1 MDCAVWIASLNISG
15 DEKAAAGVGTVCGC
29 GAGDTEGAAE
39 QRAAAGRNIGKRSR
53 IILLST
59 TAKDRLRIGSQPP
72 KMYLA

>member
-1 MDCAVWIASLNISG
+1 MKRRRLGLELFAAVVPVIP
-15 DEKAAAGVGTVCGC
+15 KALP
-29 GAGDTEGAAE
+29 E